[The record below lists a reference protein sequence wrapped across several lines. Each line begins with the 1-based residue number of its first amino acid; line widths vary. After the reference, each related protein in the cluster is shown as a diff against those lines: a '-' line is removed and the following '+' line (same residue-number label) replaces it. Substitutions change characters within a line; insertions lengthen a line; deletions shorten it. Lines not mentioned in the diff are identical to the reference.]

1 MALIKNLDAATSA
14 LCGVS
19 FTREGSFL
27 MFLRRAA
34 ILSSLSILSSS
45 RLLPQRMPISV
56 NSGSVKQGLKVGVC
70 QIDVGA
76 DKKLNIATARTAL
89 EEAARSG
96 ADLVV
101 LPECWNSPYSTACF
115 PEYAEKVPGAGE
127 TPHESESP
135 SYRMVCDTA
144 RETGKWIVGGSIP
157 ERDLSTGT
165 EKLFNTCLVIN
176 PEGEIV
182 AKHRKVHLFDID
194 VPGKITFKESDSL
207 SGGHSLTVV
216 DTPWGG
222 IGVGICYDIRFP
234 EMALLQR
241 QEKGCNMLVY
251 PGAFNMV
258 TGPAHWELL
267 QRARAVDNQVFVIT
281 CSPARDTSPD
291 PVYTAWGHSS
301 VVNPWG
307 EVIQKAGAEPT
318 IIYADLDLK
327 EVESMRDSIPCWKQK
342 RSDIYSVRVH

>member
-1 MALIKNLDAATSA
+1 M
-14 LCGVS
+14 
-19 FTREGSFL
+19 
-27 MFLRRAA
+27 
-34 ILSSLSILSSS
+34 SS
-45 RLLPQRMPISV
+45 
-56 NSGSVKQGLKVGVC
+56 GKLKVGVC

-76 DKKLNIATARTAL
+76 DKAVNIATARGAL
-89 EEAARSG
+89 KEAASAS

-127 TPHESESP
+127 VPDEKESP
-135 SYRMVCDTA
+135 SYSMVCDTA

-157 ERDLSTGT
+157 ERDFSSGS
-165 EKLFNTCLVIN
+165 EKLYNTCLVIN
-176 PEGEIV
+176 PQGEVV
-182 AKHRKVHLFDID
+182 ARHRKVHLFDID

-207 SGGHSLTVV
+207 SAGEVLTVV

-222 IGVGICYDIRFP
+222 MGVGICYDIRFP

-241 QEKGCNMLVY
+241 QEKGCNLLVY

-267 QRARAVDNQVFVIT
+267 QRARAVDNQLFVIT
-281 CSPARDTSPD
+281 CSPARDISPN

-307 EVIQKAGAEPT
+307 EVIQKAGAEPS
-318 IIYADLDLK
+318 IIYADLDLM
-327 EVESMRDSIPCWKQK
+327 EVTSIRDSIPYWKQK
-342 RSDIYSVRVH
+342 RTEIYAAKILKEGTP

>member
-1 MALIKNLDAATSA
+1 MMSTAAKGAANL
-14 LCGVS
+14 
-19 FTREGSFL
+19 R
-27 MFLRRAA
+27 
-34 ILSSLSILSSS
+34 
-45 RLLPQRMPISV
+45 
-56 NSGSVKQGLKVGVC
+56 VGVC

-76 DKKLNIATARTAL
+76 DKPVNIATAKGAL
-89 EEAARSG
+89 SEAAKNG
-96 ADLVV
+96 AEMVV

-115 PEYAEKVPGAGE
+115 PEYAEKVPGVGE
-127 TPHESESP
+127 ICTEEESP
-135 SYRMVCDTA
+135 SYKMVCDTA
-144 RETGKWIVGGSIP
+144 KETGKWVVGGSIP
-157 ERDLSTGT
+157 ERDLSSGT
-165 EKLFNTCLVIN
+165 EKLYNTCLVIN

-207 SGGHSLTVV
+207 TAGDTLTVV

-222 IGVGICYDIRFP
+222 VGIGICYDMRFP

-241 QEKGCNMLVY
+241 QEKDCNLMVY

-267 QRARAVDNQVFVIT
+267 QRARAVDNQLFVIT
-281 CSPARDTSPD
+281 CSPARDTSPN

-307 EVIQKAGAEPT
+307 EVIQKAGAESS
-318 IIYADLDLK
+318 IVYADLNFE
-327 EVESMRDSIPCWKQK
+327 EVASTRDGLPYWKQK
-342 RSDIYSVRVH
+342 RTDIYSANLKDGH